1 MNSIEKKILI
11 IEDDKE
17 VRETI
22 TELVEN
28 AGYKPIPMHDG
39 QQAIQF
45 LEHEIPDLVISDIMM
60 PNIDGY
66 GVLEHVNKMSY
77 NSIVPF
83 IFISARAE
91 YFDIRE
97 GMILG
102 ADDYITKPFRAKELI
117 QSIETQLK
125 KKERFEG
132 KFEQICSNI
141 STYIPHELITPI
153 VAILGYPDMI
163 MENFKSLTESEIS
176 RMLSQIKLAGLRLN
190 KTVKKFL
197 KYTEIQSR
205 LILQN
210 KGGKIGIRSSNP
222 TAVINLVCQK
232 VAMESEREKDVVLDV
247 DDAMVNIELEDL
259 EYIIE
264 ELLTNAL
271 KFSNAGTKIIIKG
284 KVDQN
289 VYRIEVIDH
298 GRGMTKE
305 QIKKIFPFDQHDRAI
320 YEQQGIGLGLITVK
334 KITEFYMGKLNLT
347 SEIDKSTT
355 CVISLPV
362 NTSNL

>member
-1 MNSIEKKILI
+1 MNTIEKKILI

-66 GVLEHVNKMSY
+66 GVLEHVKKMSY

-163 MENFKSLTESEIS
+163 MENFKSLTESDIS
-176 RMLSQIKLAGLRLN
+176 RMLSQIKLAGMRLN
-190 KTVKKFL
+190 KTVKKFV

-205 LILQN
+205 LILRN
-210 KGGKIGIRSSNP
+210 KDVKIGICTSNP
-222 TAVINLVCQK
+222 AAVINLVCQK
-232 VAMESEREKDVVLDV
+232 VAIESEREKDVALDV
-247 DDAMVNIELEDL
+247 NDAILSMEHEDL
-259 EYIIE
+259 EYVIE
-264 ELLTNAL
+264 ELLTNAI
-271 KFSNAGTKIIIKG
+271 KFSNIGTHIKIKG
-284 KVDQN
+284 IVDKN
-289 VYRIEVIDH
+289 VYRIEVSDN

-305 QIKKIFPFDQHDRAI
+305 QIKKIFPFDQHERAL

-334 KITEFYMGKLNLT
+334 KIIEFYMGKFYLT

-355 CVISLPV
+355 CVISLPI
-362 NTSNL
+362 NTPNL